1 MPSHLRSTKRAFSVI
16 EMIVTMTIILILTT
30 IVLVGY
36 RKGGQQL
43 ALNRAAHKLT
53 QDIRRAQELAMSSTP
68 FEDGASSL
76 VPFGYGIFF
85 TISEEKSYSLFA
97 DVNGNKYFDT
107 GEQVGEPIA
116 FEEGIEISDLQKA
129 AGEGGGNLTE
139 VAIVFHPPDPE
150 IFFFWKPGM
159 SIVNIPGNKVS
170 VIIKSADD
178 SLGTRR
184 ISVNKAGL
192 VDLE

>member
-1 MPSHLRSTKRAFSVI
+1 MFSHLRSTKRAFSMI
-16 EMIVTMTIILILTT
+16 EMVVTMAIILILTM
-30 IVLVGY
+30 IVLANY

-68 FEDGASSL
+68 FGTGPSPL

-116 FEEGIEISDLQKA
+116 FEEGVTISGLRDKT
-129 AGEGGGNLTE
+129 EGHESTI
-139 VAIVFHPPDPE
+139 AIVFHPPDPK
-150 IFFFWKPGM
+150 IFF
-159 SIVNIPGNKVS
+159 SRRADVNIPGDKVS